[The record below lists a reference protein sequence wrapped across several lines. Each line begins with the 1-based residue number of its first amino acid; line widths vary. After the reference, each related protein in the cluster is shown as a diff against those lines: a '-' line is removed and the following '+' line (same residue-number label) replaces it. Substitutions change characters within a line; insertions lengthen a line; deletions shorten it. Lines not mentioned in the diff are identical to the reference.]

1 MQSLFWMLYCAAAGF
16 TALYLQGRG
25 LNVAQTGIVTAVF
38 GGLAAILQPVAG
50 SLCDRYFVTWKTMEL
65 ALCFLIQLVCIFML
79 IIHGVRAGA
88 FLMGLLIL
96 IGNLIMP
103 FINSAHFYYSQHGEK
118 INFGVARGMGSG
130 MYAFMAMLIGILT
143 KNYGIDVIPLIG
155 IVMSVLFIATVF
167 RMPCTNISHAG
178 SRTKRVKKTGF
189 FMKYQSF
196 TVMLLACC
204 MMLTSHNI
212 TGTYLIQIIQSLG
225 GSSSNLGA
233 ALAVQAVV
241 EVPVLFCFSKIVKY
255 IHPDK
260 LMVLSATGFVLKAV
274 SYAVSGNIM
283 MIYLAQLTQMVSFAI
298 FASASVY
305 YTAEMISRED
315 QATGQA
321 CMTGMLA
328 AGTVLGSLTGGWVLQ
343 YMGLSQMLCLN
354 IAVSVLGVILAAMSV
369 RQAGRPLLHS

>member
-1 MQSLFWMLYCAAAGF
+1 M
-16 TALYLQGRG
+16 
-25 LNVAQTGIVTAVF
+25 
-38 GGLAAILQPVAG
+38 
-50 SLCDRYFVTWKTMEL
+50 
-65 ALCFLIQLVCIFML
+65 
-79 IIHGVRAGA
+79 
-88 FLMGLLIL
+88 
-96 IGNLIMP
+96 
-103 FINSAHFYYSQHGEK
+103 
-118 INFGVARGMGSG
+118 
-130 MYAFMAMLIGILT
+130 
-143 KNYGIDVIPLIG
+143 
-155 IVMSVLFIATVF
+155 
-167 RMPCTNISHAG
+167 
-178 SRTKRVKKTGF
+178 
-189 FMKYQSF
+189 
-196 TVMLLACC
+196 
-204 MMLTSHNI
+204 
-212 TGTYLIQIIQSLG
+212 
-225 GSSSNLGA
+225 
-233 ALAVQAVV
+233 
-241 EVPVLFCFSKIVKY
+241 KY

-260 LMVLSATGFVLKAV
+260 LMVLSAAGFVLKAV